1 MIALLLAGAMLA
13 AAPANAFTLS
23 AGGAQAYGT
32 YDQMMSIPERPV
44 PPIAVSGTLAV
55 NRPGQC
61 AVVQIAYNGPADG
74 IEWRTLN
81 SQCRPGRT
89 GFRTQSQYLWGGAK
103 PPLRL
108 CVGPNQRVA
117 EQGRNCDVHTPRR

>member
-13 AAPANAFTLS
+13 TAPANAFALT
-23 AGGAQAYGT
+23 AGKASTYGT

-55 NRPGQC
+55 NGRQC
-61 AVVQIAYNGPADG
+61 AVVQIAYNGPTDAIAWKTISG
-74 IEWRTLN
+74 LCNPGKTNYRTTSELL
-81 SQCRPGRT
+81 R
-89 GFRTQSQYLWGGAK
+89 GGAK

-108 CVGPNQRVA
+108 CAGTGARKAAQGLSCRVY
-117 EQGRNCDVHTPRR
+117 TPPA

>member
-1 MIALLLAGAMLA
+1 MIALVLAGAMLA
-13 AAPANAFTLS
+13 AAPANAFSLS
-23 AGGAQAYGT
+23 TAGASAYGS
-32 YDQMMSIPERPV
+32 YDRMMSIPERPV

-74 IEWRTLN
+74 IAWRTL
-81 SQCRPGRT
+81 SGLCRPGKT
-89 GFRTQSQYLWGGAK
+89 NFRATSQLLWGGAE

-108 CVGPNQRVA
+108 CAGPTTRIA
-117 EQGRNCDVHTPRR
+117 EQGRNCDVYRP